1 MGVPDMWKNKLEME
15 EDMLSAKINAIMFSM
30 LTMNLLIS
38 IIATIRTPPGSIP
51 DDSEWD
57 MPSQQTNETDAN

>member
-1 MGVPDMWKNKLEME
+1 MGLPDMWKNQQEMD
-15 EDMLSAKINAIMFSM
+15 EDMLSSKIYAIMFSIFSI
-30 LTMNLLIS
+30 NLLIS

-57 MPSQQTNETDAN
+57 MPSQQNNEAEAS

>member
-1 MGVPDMWKNKLEME
+1 MWKNKFEME
-15 EDMLSAKINAIMFSM
+15 EDMLSAKIYAIIFAI

-38 IIATIRTPPGSIP
+38 IFATIRTPPGSIP

-57 MPSQQTNETDAN
+57 MPSQ